1 MGAQPREHSTGD
13 SNSLTN
19 SRGVLGVLGAEEI
32 SEPSPPNAMGDANG
46 S

>member
-1 MGAQPREHSTGD
+1 MGVHPREQSAGD
-13 SNSLTN
+13 SNSLMN
-19 SRGVLGVLGAEEI
+19 RRGVLGAEEI